1 MTKKQLRGL
10 VDCLANVCTFNT
22 SKDYSL
28 SIEETSF
35 GNCVEFY
42 FGKLLVFLNDS
53 NGAFCTSDISIL
65 LSLAQAW
72 NVSLYFETVNGVTVA
87 KYL

>member
-22 SKDYSL
+22 ASDYSL
-28 SIEETSF
+28 SIEETSI
-35 GNCVEFY
+35 EDY
-42 FGKLLVFLNDS
+42 YSGKLLVFLNDS
-53 NGAFCTSDISIL
+53 NAAFCTSDIHQL
-65 LSLAQAW
+65 LSLAEAW
-72 NVSLYFETVNGVTVA
+72 NVSLYFETMHGVTVA

>member
-22 SKDYSL
+22 SQDYSL
-28 SIEETSF
+28 SIDETSI
-35 GNCVEFY
+35 EDY
-42 FGKLLVFLNDS
+42 YSGKLLVFLNDS
-53 NGAFCTSDISIL
+53 NASFCTSDISQL
-65 LSLAQAW
+65 LGLAQAW
-72 NVSLYFETVNGVTVA
+72 NVSLYFKTVNGVTVA

>member
-28 SIEETSF
+28 SIQETSF
-35 GNCVEFY
+35 KDYYSGR
-42 FGKLLVFLNDS
+42 LLVFLNDS
-53 NGAFCTSDISIL
+53 DASFCTSDVRQL
-65 LSLAQAW
+65 LSLAEAW

>member
-22 SKDYSL
+22 SRDYSL
-28 SIEETSF
+28 SIQETSF
-35 GNCVEFY
+35 EDYYSGR
-42 FGKLLVFLNDS
+42 LLVFLNDS
-53 NGAFCTSDISIL
+53 NASFCTSDVRL
-65 LSLAQAW
+65 LLGLADAW
-72 NVSLYFETVNGVTVA
+72 NVSFYFETVNGVTVA

>member
-10 VDCLANVCTFNT
+10 VDCLENVCTFNT

-35 GNCVEFY
+35 EDYYYGM
-42 FGKLLVFLNDS
+42 LMVFLNDCHAS
-53 NGAFCTSDISIL
+53 FCTSDISQL
-65 LSLAQAW
+65 LGLAQAW

>member
-22 SKDYSL
+22 SRDYSL
-28 SIEETSF
+28 SIQEMSWEDYYS
-35 GNCVEFY
+35 GS
-42 FGKLLVFLNDS
+42 LLVFLNDTTT
-53 NGAFCTSDISIL
+53 NFNCSDIRQL
-65 LSLAQAW
+65 LSLAEAW
-72 NVSLYFETVNGVTVA
+72 NVNLYFETMNGVTVA

>member
-28 SIEETSF
+28 SIQETSF
-35 GNCVEFY
+35 EDY
-42 FGKLLVFLNDS
+42 YHGKLLVFLNDTTA
-53 NGAFCTSDISIL
+53 AFNSSDISL
-65 LSLAQAW
+65 LLGLADAW
-72 NVSLYFETVNGVTVA
+72 NVTLYFETLHGVTVA

>member
-28 SIEETSF
+28 SIQETSF
-35 GNCVEFY
+35 EDYYSGS
-42 FGKLLVFLNDS
+42 LLVFLNDTTTH
-53 NGAFCTSDISIL
+53 FCTSDVRL
-65 LSLAQAW
+65 LLGLAEAW
-72 NVSLYFETVNGVTVA
+72 NVSLYFETVHGVTVA

>member
-22 SKDYSL
+22 SRDYSF
-28 SIEETSF
+28 SIQETSF
-35 GNCVEFY
+35 EDYYSGM
-42 FGKLLVFLNDS
+42 LLVFLNDNKAS
-53 NGAFCTSDISIL
+53 FTTSDVRQL
-65 LSLAQAW
+65 LSLADAW
-72 NVSLYFETVNGVTVA
+72 NVSIYFETVNGVTVA

>member
-22 SKDYSL
+22 SRDYSL
-28 SIEETSF
+28 SIQEHSF
-35 GNCVEFY
+35 ENYYSGS
-42 FGKLLVFLNDS
+42 LLVFLNDTTA
-53 NGAFCTSDISIL
+53 AFNSSDIRL
-65 LSLAQAW
+65 LLGLADAW
-72 NVSLYFETVNGVTVA
+72 NVTLYFETKHGVTVA

>member
-22 SKDYSL
+22 SQDYSL
-28 SIEETSF
+28 SIDETSIEDYYS
-35 GNCVEFY
+35 GM
-42 FGKLLVFLNDS
+42 LLVFLNDS
-53 NGAFCTSDISIL
+53 HASFCTSDISQL
-65 LSLAQAW
+65 LGLAQAW

>member
-28 SIEETSF
+28 SIQETSF
-35 GNCVEFY
+35 EDY
-42 FGKLLVFLNDS
+42 YSGKLVVFLNDTTA
-53 NGAFCTSDISIL
+53 AFTSSDIRQL
-65 LSLAQAW
+65 LSLAEAW
-72 NVSLYFETVNGVTVA
+72 NVSLYFETMHGVTVA

>member
-22 SKDYSL
+22 SRDYSL
-28 SIEETSF
+28 SIQETSF
-35 GNCVEFY
+35 EDYYSGR
-42 FGKLLVFLNDS
+42 LLVFLNDTTA
-53 NGAFCTSDISIL
+53 NFNCSDIRQL
-65 LSLAQAW
+65 LGLAEAW
-72 NVSLYFETVNGVTVA
+72 NVSLYFETLHGVTVA

>member
-28 SIEETSF
+28 SIQESSF
-35 GNCVEFY
+35 EDY
-42 FGKLLVFLNDS
+42 YSGKLVVFLNDTTA
-53 NGAFCTSDISIL
+53 AFTSSDIRQL
-65 LSLAQAW
+65 LGLAEAW
-72 NVSLYFETVNGVTVA
+72 NVSLYFETMHGVTVA
-87 KYL
+87 EYL

>member
-10 VDCLANVCTFNT
+10 VDCLVNVCTFNT

-28 SIEETSF
+28 SIHETSYDDYYS
-35 GNCVEFY
+35 GS
-42 FGKLLVFLNDS
+42 LLVFINDTS
-53 NGAFCTSDISIL
+53 PYFNNSDIHQL
-65 LSLAQAW
+65 LALAEAW
-72 NVSLYFETVNGVTVA
+72 NVTLYFGTMHGVTVA

>member
-22 SKDYSL
+22 RRDYSL
-28 SIEETSF
+28 SIQETSF
-35 GNCVEFY
+35 EDY
-42 FGKLLVFLNDS
+42 YSGKLVVFLNDTT
-53 NGAFCTSDISIL
+53 TSFNVYDIRQL
-65 LSLAQAW
+65 LGLAEAW

>member
-22 SKDYSL
+22 SRDYSL
-28 SIEETSF
+28 SIKETSF
-35 GNCVEFY
+35 EDYYSGM
-42 FGKLLVFLNDS
+42 LLVFLNDNKAS
-53 NGAFCTSDISIL
+53 FTTSDVRQL
-65 LSLAQAW
+65 LSLADAW
-72 NVSLYFETVNGVTVA
+72 NVSMYFETVNGVTVA

>member
-28 SIEETSF
+28 SIQESSF
-35 GNCVEFY
+35 GSY
-42 FGKLLVFLNDS
+42 YSARLLVFMNDGQVNFNDS
-53 NGAFCTSDISIL
+53 DIRQL
-65 LSLAQAW
+65 LGLAEAW